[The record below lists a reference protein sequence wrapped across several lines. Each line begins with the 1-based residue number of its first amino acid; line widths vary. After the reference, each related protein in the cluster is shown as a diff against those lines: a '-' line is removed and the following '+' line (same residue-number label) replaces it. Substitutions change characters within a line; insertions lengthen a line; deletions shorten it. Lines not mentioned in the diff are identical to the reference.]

1 MPHNSGSDDDGLIL
15 IQLGVVAVGMTG
27 GIGVVYATGLGWLVR
42 HGIFI
47 TDNPVVAIPGTEGI
61 GLDWPRLLVVAGI
74 ALVVAVLMVSALVA
88 RSREKA

>member
-1 MPHNSGSDDDGLIL
+1 MPHNSDSDDDGLIL

-27 GIGVVYATGLGWLVR
+27 GIGVVYATGLGFLVQ
-42 HGIFI
+42 HGILI
-47 TDNPVVAIPGTEGI
+47 TDNPVVAIPGREGI
-61 GLDWPRLLVVAGI
+61 GLDWPRVLVVAGV